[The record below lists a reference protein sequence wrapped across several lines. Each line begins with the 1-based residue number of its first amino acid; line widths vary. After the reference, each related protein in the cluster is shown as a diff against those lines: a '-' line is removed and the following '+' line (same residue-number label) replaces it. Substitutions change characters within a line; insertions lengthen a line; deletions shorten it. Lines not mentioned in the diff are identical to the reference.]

1 MALVDLPIT
10 MTVHTINVFLENVP
24 KPTLKTDLP
33 GPKQRIER
41 TEQLIYCNTLLL
53 QDSLSL
59 SLSEQEPT
67 LDKTELAW
75 LAEIMEDPIER
86 DRLQWQANFMVES
99 FIQEDKDSTK
109 IAEIVALGPILQ
121 QEPYRKL
128 VSSFIKEFGDSRLL
142 DVDVLQGL
150 VQLVQSS
157 SPGYLVSDD
166 VIMILGLLRIRL
178 QDPHQQSSEHPH
190 HIHLAISRVLDVIA
204 DHKVQDVDR
213 VLEHEPL
220 FEILSGLKGSSD
232 PYLMYQTCY
241 AFQALQ
247 YVPDNETVLQA
258 VLRRS
263 RSVVDGVVKI
273 SALGKLDLGL
283 VLEGLENLQEA
294 LGGMI
299 GVAGTVYEGVSS
311 LMESGRGVMESLK
324 ERFKAGEK
332 RPWYAA
338 IRAAYAFAQA
348 GQLRDLNHLICEAP
362 CRRDPLFQWGI
373 CQSLG
378 EIAVDPL
385 WSVASRQQAI
395 VLLGRLY
402 NEDPDW
408 GVDESVKAW
417 MLTIAD
423 RLISINDLDV
433 AASARILKQELASE
447 NIPMIQL
454 QCPLRSRL
462 PTPAKSP
469 ILAKVQNISDLE
481 YDLRNLR
488 SLQLHDYEVRGVY
501 LLPQAK
507 PSLRAMDDEL
517 FPLLEKVL
525 EFLASDRQVM
535 LILGDSGSGKSS
547 FNRHLVHLLWTEYK
561 RGGPIPL
568 FINLASIDDPQ
579 RDMVSKQLQYLRFSD
594 EQICELRLRHQFILI
609 CDGYNEGQL
618 VTNLH
623 STNELNRPGQW
634 NAKMVISCR
643 NQYLGQNYRYRFEPY
658 SANSRV
664 PSDHGLFE
672 EAVIVPFSRTQIKAY
687 VEQYVC
693 LEPRTWTTQDYMDK
707 LTSIPNLME
716 IVKNPFLLT
725 LAMEAL
731 PNITEGMKD
740 LSTIKIMR
748 VHLYDT
754 FIKHWL
760 GVNKIRLQEI
770 PLSKESRKALDL
782 LVDIGF
788 TSLGIAYA
796 TRLASAIFEHQGANP
811 VVLYTDLRDRGSW
824 KAEFFGSDPMA
835 RMLREASP
843 LTRSGS
849 SYRFVHRSMLEY
861 FFSLGV
867 FDPSNFGEKD
877 EFSPQSDV
885 GSTSPALFDAEGP
898 LFRHSLLAEP
908 SIIQFLCDR
917 VQQSTSFK
925 QQLFA
930 IIKESKSNLAASR
943 AAANAVTI
951 LFKSGV
957 RLCSV
962 DMRGVRIPGADLS
975 GGELDSVQFQG
986 ADMTGVNLSRS
997 WLRRADFS
1005 NAVMSGVQFGEWPFF
1020 SVNKEPTACAYSNDG
1035 DTLAV
1040 GLASGDINVY
1050 DTATWTGTRTLS
1062 GHFKAV
1068 TGLSYHPTSH
1078 QLFSASRDGTLR
1090 VWDLKSGISEQ
1101 TFGGQGGV
1109 VSSIAVS
1116 PDGQQLAT
1124 GGADKLVRL
1133 WFSDN
1138 LSPVRCL
1145 PGHIDAVKC
1154 LAYSPNGSVL
1164 ASGSSDKTVRL
1175 WDTSSGNNTSTL
1187 KGHTDSISSIAY
1199 SPNGQYFV
1207 SGSNDTTVRIW
1218 DVSTEKSLA
1227 MLTNHTDRVSSVAYS
1242 PDGQYIVSASWDMTV
1257 RIWRSFSPFNQ
1268 VSVLRGATKIITGLS
1283 VSPAGLAQVAAC
1295 CNDKTIRLWDA
1306 TPSVSDTFASE
1317 TVTES
1322 NGHIGGVSAIAISHD
1337 GQQLATGGY
1346 DTTIRTCDPTTG
1358 YSLGSPLRAHK
1369 RSVAAVAFSPTAQVL
1384 ASASWDHTIH
1394 LWDTERREL
1403 SKVIPGHLASVTS
1416 LTFLPSGHL
1425 ISGSADW
1432 TIRLWN
1438 LGLDTQVPIRTFKGH
1453 TQGVR
1458 SVACSP
1464 DGSRI
1469 ASASEDRTV
1478 RVWTLAAHSEES
1490 EVVFKGHSDVVACVT
1505 FSPVGRQIASASGD
1519 KSILLWNIEGGGL
1532 KQTVLLG
1539 HKAGVQCVA
1548 YSACGQYLASGSED
1562 NSVIVWSVS
1571 SGSIMTVIGD
1581 VFGGIS
1587 SIVWK
1592 QGGLE
1597 LIVGCKDGSVRAWRM
1612 LVEEDRAQVQLE
1624 WGTGFGYLVATDAC
1638 IDGVLKLGNVAF
1650 KLLKQRCAVG
1660 EMSREDNDNEIEE

>member
-1 MALVDLPIT
+1 

-33 GPKQRIER
+33 SPNQPIER
-41 TEQLIYCNTLLL
+41 TEQLIYCNALLL

-75 LAEIMEDPIER
+75 LAKITHNPIER
-86 DRLQWQANFMVES
+86 DFLQWQANLMVEL
-99 FIQEDKDSTK
+99 FIQEGKDSTK
-109 IAEIVALGPILQ
+109 IAEIVALGPCLQ

-128 VSSFIKEFGDSRLL
+128 VSSFIKEFGDPRLL

-166 VIMILGLLRIRL
+166 VVKILGLLRIRL
-178 QDPHQQSSEHPH
+178 QGPHQQSSEHPH
-190 HIHLAISRVLDVIA
+190 HLHLAISRVLDVIA
-204 DHKVQDVDR
+204 DHKVQDLDR

-220 FEILSGLKGSSD
+220 FGILSGLKGNSD

-263 RSVVDGVVKI
+263 RGVVDGVANI
-273 SALGKLDLGL
+273 TALGKLDLGS
-283 VLEGLENLQEA
+283 VLEGLENLQET
-294 LGGMI
+294 LDGMI
-299 GVAGTVYEGVSS
+299 GVAGTVHEGVGS
-311 LMESGRGVMESLK
+311 LMESGRGVMENLK
-324 ERFKAGEK
+324 ERFEAGQK

-338 IRAAYAFAQA
+338 IRAANAFAQA
-348 GQLRDLNHLICEAP
+348 GQLRDLNRLICDAP

-385 WSVASRQQAI
+385 WSVAFRQQAI

-402 NEDPDW
+402 KEDPDW

-417 MLTIAD
+417 MLTIVD
-423 RLISINDLDV
+423 KLTSIDDQDV
-433 AASARILKQELASE
+433 AASAQILKQELASE
-447 NIPMIQL
+447 NTPMIQHPY
-454 QCPLRSRL
+454 PLRSRL

-469 ILAKVQNISDLE
+469 IFAKVQNIRYLEFDLYKLRLKQLQD
-481 YDLRNLR
+481 YDERAI
-488 SLQLHDYEVRGVY
+488 Y
-501 LLPQAK
+501 LLPRAK
-507 PSLRAMDDEL
+507 PSLLAMDDEL

-525 EFLASDRQVM
+525 EFLASDGQVM
-535 LILGDSGSGKSS
+535 LIWGDSGSGKTL
-547 FNRHLVHLLWTEYK
+547 FNRRLGHLLWTEYK
-561 RGGPIPL
+561 RGGLIPL

-579 RDMVSKQLQYLRFSD
+579 HDMVNKELQYLGFSD
-594 EQICELRLRHQFILI
+594 EQIYELRLHHQFVLI
-609 CDGYNEGQL
+609 CDGYDEGQL
-618 VTNLH
+618 TTNLH
-623 STNELNRPGQW
+623 RTNEFNRPGQW
-634 NAKMVISCR
+634 NTKMVISCR
-643 NQYLGQNYRYRFEPY
+643 NPYHGQDYRNRFKPH
-658 SANSRV
+658 SVNNRV

-672 EAVIVPFSRTQIKAY
+672 EAVIVPFSRTQIEAY

-716 IVKNPFLLT
+716 IAKNPLLLT
-725 LAMEAL
+725 LAIESL
-731 PNITEGMKD
+731 PKITEGKKD
-740 LSTIKIMR
+740 LSTIKFMR
-748 VHLYDT
+748 VQLYDT
-754 FIKHWL
+754 FTMHWL
-760 GVNKIRLQEI
+760 NTNRIRLEG
-770 PLSKESRKALDL
+770 LSWEGRDAMETFLE
-782 LVDIGF
+782 IGF
-788 TSLGIAYA
+788 TSRGIAYA
-796 TRLASAIFEHQGANP
+796 TELASAIFEHQDGNP
-811 VVLYTDLRDRGSW
+811 VVQYRHREDKESW
-824 KAEFFGSDPMA
+824 KAKFFGIHPETKI
-835 RMLREASP
+835 LRDASL
-843 LTRSGS
+843 LTRTGNLF
-849 SYRFVHRSMLEY
+849 RFIHRSMLEY
-861 FFSLGV
+861 FFSLAV
-867 FDPSNFGEKD
+867 FDPNSWDDYD
-877 EFSPQSDV
+877 ESAPQSDID
-885 GSTSPALFDAEGP
+885 STDPALLDAENP
-898 LFRHSLLAEP
+898 LFKRSLLTEP
-908 SIIQFLCDR
+908 SVIQFLCDR
-917 VQQSTSFK
+917 VQQSPSFK
-925 QQLFA
+925 QQLLA
-930 IIKESKSNLAASR
+930 IIEESKTNLAASR
-943 AAANAVTI
+943 AAANAATI
-951 LFKSGV
+951 LFRSGV

-1020 SVNKEPTACAYSNDG
+1020 SVNKEPTTCAYSNDG
-1035 DTLAV
+1035 NTLAV
-1040 GLASGDINVY
+1040 GLTSGDINVY
-1050 DTATWTGTRTLS
+1050 NTATWTGTRTLS
-1062 GHFKAV
+1062 GHFKA
-1068 TGLSYHPTSH
+1068 
-1078 QLFSASRDGTLR
+1078 
-1090 VWDLKSGISEQ
+1090 
-1101 TFGGQGGV
+1101 
-1109 VSSIAVS
+1109 
-1116 PDGQQLAT
+1116 
-1124 GGADKLVRL
+1124 
-1133 WFSDN
+1133 
-1138 LSPVRCL
+1138 
-1145 PGHIDAVKC
+1145 
-1154 LAYSPNGSVL
+1154 
-1164 ASGSSDKTVRL
+1164 
-1175 WDTSSGNNTSTL
+1175 
-1187 KGHTDSISSIAY
+1187 
-1199 SPNGQYFV
+1199 
-1207 SGSNDTTVRIW
+1207 
-1218 DVSTEKSLA
+1218 SLA

-1242 PDGQYIVSASWDMTV
+1242 PDGQHIVSASWDMTV
-1257 RIWRSFSPFNQ
+1257 RIWRLFSPSNQ

-1295 CNDKTIRLWDA
+1295 CNDKTVRLWDA
-1306 TPSVSDTFASE
+1306 TPIVSDTFVSE

-1358 YSLGSPLRAHK
+1358 HSLGSPLRAHK

-1403 SKVIPGHLASVTS
+1403 SKVIHGHLASVTS
-1416 LTFLPSGHL
+1416 LAFLPSGHL

-1438 LGLDTQVPIRTFKGH
+1438 LGLNSQELVRTFKGH
-1453 TQGVR
+1453 IQGVR

-1464 DGSRI
+1464 DGYRI
-1469 ASASEDRTV
+1469 ASASEDKTV
-1478 RVWTLAAHSEES
+1478 RVWTLAAHPEER
-1490 EVVFKGHSDVVACVT
+1490 EVVFEGHSDVVACVT
-1505 FSPVGRQIASASGD
+1505 FSPVRRQIASASGD
-1519 KSILLWNIEGGGL
+1519 KSIRIWSIERGGSEP
-1532 KQTVLLG
+1532 TVLLG
-1539 HKAGVQCVA
+1539 HQAGVQCVA
-1548 YSACGQYLASGSED
+1548 YSTCGQYLASGSDD

-1597 LIVGCKDGSVRAWRM
+1597 LIVGCKDGSVRAWRL

-1624 WGTGFGYLVATDAC
+1624 WGTGFGYLVATDAR
-1638 IDGVLKLGNVAF
+1638 IDEALKLGSVAF
-1650 KLLKQRCAVG
+1650 ELLKQRGAVG
-1660 EMSREDNDNEIEE
+1660 EMSRKDNDNEIEE